1 MDYIWKWYQYP
12 FWGENKSLSPKVLN
26 QFIDIGYDNRNSF
39 IALSTLS
46 LVIYYYL
53 FRLVASML
61 LKILNILNNN
71 YSYHINIKR
80 IYKILSNQIFFSFIL
95 KVLLEGFIEIL
106 ICSYFN
112 YKQPNYNTIGEILGI
127 FQAYFC
133 LFLIVVA
140 IPIINISLL
149 I

>member
-12 FWGENKSLSPKVLN
+12 FWGENKLLFPKVLN
-26 QFIDIGYDNRNSF
+26 QFIDIGYDNRNVF

-53 FRLVASML
+53 FRLVASLL
-61 LKILNILNNN
+61 LKIIYILNNN
-71 YSYHINIKR
+71 KNYRINIKR
-80 IYKILSNQIFFSFIL
+80 IYKIVSNEIFFSLIL
-95 KVLLEGFIEIL
+95 QVMIEGFIEIL

-112 YKQPNYNTIGEILGI
+112 YQQPNYNTIGEVLGI
-127 FQAYFC
+127 FQAYFS
-133 LFLIVVA
+133 LSLIVVA